1 MRSPPGL
8 VPRLTMKPKMNPS
21 RAQSAGSPSRLA
33 VFLLIAL
40 TCLVVRGNNLHAQQ
54 PKGGQQPGARPKN
67 LPGVS
72 NQGGTGAS
80 EEVHSTR
87 SLKKKAPTRSERLW
101 LWVKERWFYL
111 VPAAIGI
118 FAVGTLLVVYQKQN
132 RQRSGRSTA
141 ASDVIGGYRLQN
153 LMMTGQTS
161 QVWEVVEVA
170 SGRHFAMKLLL
181 PEKLE
186 DEEHRKLL
194 FHEAEVGIQLAH
206 PNIIKII
213 KLVKEDDNP
222 YFVMEFFP
230 AGNLKLRVMHKKW
243 DFIKEKAHDIF
254 KQAATGLAYMNAN
267 GWVHRDVKP
276 DNIMVNSA
284 GEVRLID
291 FALAQRIGRSLFGRR
306 GKPAGTRSYM
316 SPEQIRG
323 EALDGRADV
332 YSFGASAYEVVAGRP
347 PFRAANP
354 TDLLHKQILEK
365 PISPQVYNAD
375 VSDEFAAL
383 ILRCLAKKKQDRPRD
398 FHEILMALRG
408 MQVFKSEAAKPRA
421 E

>member
-1 MRSPPGL
+1 MNLPRSHPRHRLGVLL
-8 VPRLTMKPKMNPS
+8 VPLIIALAALLGWCS
-21 RAQSAGSPSRLA
+21 EVRAQ
-33 VFLLIAL
+33 
-40 TCLVVRGNNLHAQQ
+40 
-54 PKGGQQPGARPKN
+54 PKPARPIAPTNK
-67 LPGVS
+67 GK
-72 NQGGTGAS
+72 TGAEDQS
-80 EEVHSTR
+80 SVTPKKKT
-87 SLKKKAPTRSERLW
+87 LKKATWWTRTIQTAKRNW
-101 LWVKERWFYL
+101 YYL
-111 VPAAIGI
+111 IPVGLAL
-118 FAVGTLLVVYQKQN
+118 FAVGTLVVVHYRQN
-132 RQRSGRSTA
+132 RRGRSRSTA
-141 ASDVIGGYRLQN
+141 VSDVIGGYRLQN

-161 QVWEVVEVA
+161 QVWEIVETA

-181 PEKLE
+181 PEKL
-186 DEEHRKLL
+186 DDDEHRQLL

-213 KLVKEDDNP
+213 KLVKDQDNP

-254 KQAATGLAYMNAN
+254 KQTATGLAYMNSN

-291 FALAQRIGRSLFGRR
+291 FALAQRIGRSLFRRR
-306 GKPAGTRSYM
+306 GKAAGTRSYM

-323 EALDGRADV
+323 EALDTRADI
-332 YSFGASAYEVVAGRP
+332 YSFGASAYEVVTGRP

-375 VSDEFAAL
+375 VTDEFAAL
-383 ILRCLAKKKQDRPRD
+383 ILRCLAKKKQERPRD

-408 MQVFKSEAAKPRA
+408 MQVFKSEAAKAKA